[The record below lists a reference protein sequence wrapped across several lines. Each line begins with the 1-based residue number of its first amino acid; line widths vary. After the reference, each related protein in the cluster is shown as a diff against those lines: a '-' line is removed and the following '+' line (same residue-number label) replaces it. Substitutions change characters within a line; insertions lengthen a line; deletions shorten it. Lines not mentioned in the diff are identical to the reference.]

1 MHNNNTSC
9 FFHMFCNF
17 LYQCAFQSANGLLN
31 VIVTNTPCMNQYLLQ
46 VELLIYK
53 KVVLC
58 EVTFY
63 LTLSWLNSIQL
74 TSKTQVQRLC

>member
-1 MHNNNTSC
+1 MFFPHVLQFSLPVCVSVGKWFIKRNSNKHAVYEPVFITSR
-9 FFHMFCNF
+9 
-17 LYQCAFQSANGLLN
+17 
-31 VIVTNTPCMNQYLLQ
+31 IVNIQ
-46 VELLIYK
+46 

>member
-1 MHNNNTSC
+1 
-9 FFHMFCNF
+9 
-17 LYQCAFQSANGLLN
+17 
-31 VIVTNTPCMNQYLLQ
+31 MNQYLLQ

-63 LTLSWLNSIQL
+63 LTLSWLNSIQP
-74 TSKTQVQRLC
+74 TSKTQVQALISPSKQQHEDKHAINTRYLD

>member
-1 MHNNNTSC
+1 
-9 FFHMFCNF
+9 
-17 LYQCAFQSANGLLN
+17 
-31 VIVTNTPCMNQYLLQ
+31 MNQYLLQ
-46 VELLIYK
+46 VELLIYE

-63 LTLSWLNSIQL
+63 LTLSWLNSIQP